1 MQVTYLGWGF
11 YLPIIKV
18 RLTKTGIAG
27 LKFTTTGQ
35 QEYQDTVNSELR
47 MTVGKDTKA
56 FIVKSSYKGLPKY
69 TTLGHFPAMLPDE
82 ALELAQTYR
91 AHFSKHGTWPDAKR
105 EEATLRNALASR
117 ERMMLRADARERSIR
132 QSNNTIH
139 LYFSDWFDIP
149 LASITRPM
157 LEDRYEA
164 IYSKK
169 GLPRGVGP
177 KQRGSKPTASA
188 AKQAIKYLQAA
199 YNRAIIDYPN
209 AGLNPAIF
217 YKFEF
222 HDTTPKKREYPATP
236 EGIAAVWTAIL
247 NRNDRLSSVF
257 FAIKLYT
264 GLRLPSL
271 TAIKWSDVDLDRAI
285 LTVRESKRREGF
297 KLPLSRQLVEMF
309 KLLPRTNS
317 EWCFPS
323 ASSASGHAEFK
334 SAAWLPCTIHDLRR
348 IWRTVAKVAEV
359 PDHHVRLLGH
369 WKTDEE
375 GKSQEQSEDYVLQ
388 MWTFIAPDQQRIS
401 DKLDELIS
409 GPPLSSMQVIKDGY

>member
-1 MQVTYLGWGF
+1 M
-11 YLPIIKV
+11 PIIKK
-18 RLTKTGIAG
+18 RLTKTGIADI
-27 LKFTTTGQ
+27 KFTTAGQ

-56 FIVKSSYKGLPKY
+56 FIVKSSYKGLPRY

-82 ALELAQTYR
+82 ALELARAYR
-91 AHFSKHGTWPDAKR
+91 SHFSKHGTWPDAKR

-117 ERMMLRADARERSIR
+117 ERQMNRKEMRERSIR
-132 QSNNTIH
+132 QSNNTIN

-177 KQRGSKPTASA
+177 KQRGTQPTASA

-199 YNRAIIDYPN
+199 YSRALIDYPN

-236 EGIAAVWTAIL
+236 EGLAAIWDAIL
-247 NRNDRLSSVF
+247 KRNDRLSSVF

-264 GLRLPSL
+264 GLRIPSL
-271 TAIKWSDVDLDRAI
+271 TNVKWSDVDLDNAI
-285 LTVRESKRREGF
+285 LTIRESKRREVF
-297 KLPLSRQLVEMF
+297 KLPLSRQLVEFF
-309 KLLPRTNS
+309 KLLPRTSS

-323 ASSASGHAEFK
+323 PNSASGHAENK
-334 SAAWLPCTIHDLRR
+334 TATWLPCTIHDMRR
-348 IWRTVAKVAEV
+348 IWRTVAKLAGVS
-359 PDHHVRLLGH
+359 DHHVRLLGH

-375 GKSQEQSEDYVLQ
+375 GNAPEQSEAYLLQ

-401 DKLDELIS
+401 DKLDELIA
-409 GPPLSSMQVIKDGY
+409 GQPLTSMQVIADGF